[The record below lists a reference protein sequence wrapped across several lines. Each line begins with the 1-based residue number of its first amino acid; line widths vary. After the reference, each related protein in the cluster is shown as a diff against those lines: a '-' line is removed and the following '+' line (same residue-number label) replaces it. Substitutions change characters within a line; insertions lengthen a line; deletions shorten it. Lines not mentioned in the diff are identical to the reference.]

1 MKIEILCT
9 DTTHPVVPYLQ
20 KWMFSQGSVNSVALR
35 ARKVDLQAADLLFL
49 VSCHDLIGLEIR
61 QQYRF
66 VLVLHASALPQGRG
80 WSPHI
85 WQILAGGNQIA
96 VSLIEAQDPVDSG
109 AIWAT
114 RDVTLQGHE
123 LYDEINEA
131 LFRTEL
137 ELMDWAVDNF
147 YMVRP
152 RPQGSEGASYHPR
165 RRPEDS
171 RLNPDLSIAEQFDLM
186 RIADPERY
194 PAFFDLRGCRY
205 RVILQKENKDA

>member
-9 DTTHPVVPYLQ
+9 DATHPVVPHLQ
-20 KWMFSQGSVNSVALR
+20 KWMLSQGSANSVALR
-35 ARKVDLQAADLLFL
+35 TRKADLQVADLLFL
-49 VSCHDLIGLEIR
+49 VSCHELIGLEIR

-80 WSPHI
+80 WSPYI
-85 WQILAGGNQIA
+85 WQILAGGNQIT

-109 AIWAT
+109 AIWAS
-114 RDVTLQGHE
+114 RNLTLQGHE

-147 YMVRP
+147 YRVTP
-152 RPQGSEGASYHPR
+152 KPQSSEGASHHPR